1 MIVNVLIQTSKLFWP
16 AYGANTGTVLYI
28 CKKRKPSATEHPPR
42 MQLNKRIFLGVGL
55 LCSLLCSC
63 QNSTGT
69 SAQAAFGPQKDSLSL
84 NINNKSAAAASA
96 LISKGGNTNNALVV
110 KPLIAA
116 PKTSRKLSS
125 SVLIPAEPDTMPYI
139 PFDPLMLQALYQ
151 QASYLARAD
160 VKNSGASG
168 ITKGEMLKTV
178 ELLESVQLLDPE
190 VLLQTFDFYRINTD
204 QKSDRVRITGYY
216 TPLVTASHTRT
227 SEYQY
232 PLLRK
237 PTSGVPSPAAIAG
250 GALAGRKLELA
261 WVKTK
266 KELKNAQLQGSCLV
280 EFPDGKREYY
290 GFGGSVKGAGGTYV
304 FFTKVDETV
313 LGAGFFPLTSGYSV
327 AVDTR
332 YIPIGSTIFAELP
345 DLDAAGHL
353 KGYTYRVFFAQ
364 DRGGAIKSTKR
375 LDLYCGVGHK
385 GLQEAR
391 RINGFG
397 RLWVM
402 LPKQ

>member
-1 MIVNVLIQTSKLFWP
+1 MLSVI
-16 AYGANTGTVLYI
+16 YI
-28 CKKRKPSATEHPPR
+28 CKKRKTSATDYPPR
-42 MQLNKRIFLGVGL
+42 MQLNKKILLGFSL
-55 LCSLLCSC
+55 LCSWLCSC

-84 NINNKSAAAASA
+84 NIQNKSAAAASA
-96 LISKGGNTNNALVV
+96 FKGAAVNALAE
-110 KPLIAA
+110 KAIAAA
-116 PKTSRKLSS
+116 PKVSRKLTS

-139 PFDPLMLQALYQ
+139 QFDPLMLQALFQ
-151 QASYLARAD
+151 QANYLARGD
-160 VKNSGASG
+160 VKEKGASG
-168 ITKGEMLKTV
+168 ITKGEMLKAV
-178 ELLESVQLLDPE
+178 ELLEGVQLLDPE

-204 QKSDRVRITGYY
+204 HKSDRVRITGYY
-216 TPLVTASHTRT
+216 TPLVKASRTRT
-227 SEYQY
+227 AEYQY

-237 PTSGVPSPAAIAG
+237 PTSGVPSPSAIAG
-250 GALAGRKLELA
+250 GALAGQKCELA

-280 EFPDGKREYY
+280 EFADGQREYF

-304 FFTKVDETV
+304 FFTKVNETV

-353 KGYTYRVFFAQ
+353 KGYTYRIFFAQ

-375 LDLYCGVGHK
+375 LDLYCGVGQK

>member
-1 MIVNVLIQTSKLFWP
+1 
-16 AYGANTGTVLYI
+16 
-28 CKKRKPSATEHPPR
+28 
-42 MQLNKRIFLGVGL
+42 MQLNKRIFLGIGL

-63 QNSTGT
+63 QNGSGT
-69 SAQAAFGPQKDSLSL
+69 SAQAAFGAQKDSLYHD
-84 NINNKSAAAASA
+84 IRNNSGAAASA
-96 LISKGGNTNNALVV
+96 LIGKEGGADHAVKA
-110 KPLIAA
+110 KPLA
-116 PKTSRKLSS
+116 PVAKSSRKLTS

-139 PFDPLMLQALYQ
+139 QFDPLMLQALYQ
-151 QASYLARAD
+151 QASYLQRSD
-160 VKNSGASG
+160 VKENGASG
-168 ITKGEMLKTV
+168 ITKTEMLKAV
-178 ELLESVQLLDPE
+178 ELLEGVQLLDPE

-204 QKSDRVRITGYY
+204 QKSDKVRITGYY
-216 TPLVTASHTRT
+216 TPLVSASPVRT

-313 LGAGFFPLTSGYSV
+313 LGAGSFPLTSGYSV

-332 YIPIGSTIFAELP
+332 CIPIGSTIFAELP

-375 LDLYCGVGHK
+375 LDLYCGVGQK

-402 LPKQ
+402 LPK

>member
-1 MIVNVLIQTSKLFWP
+1 LIVNVLIQTSKLFLP
-16 AYGANTGTVLYI
+16 ANSANTGSVLYI

-42 MQLNKRIFLGVGL
+42 MQLNKRIFLGIGL

-69 SAQAAFGPQKDSLSL
+69 STQAAFGAQKDSLS
-84 NINNKSAAAASA
+84 INLHNKSAAAASA
-96 LISKGGNTNNALVV
+96 MVSKGGIEMNAPSV
-110 KPLIAA
+110 KPLA
-116 PKTSRKLSS
+116 PVAKSSRKLTS

-139 PFDPLMLQALYQ
+139 QFDPLMLQALYQ
-151 QASYLARAD
+151 QAIYLGRSD
-160 VKNSGASG
+160 VKENGASG
-168 ITKGEMLKTV
+168 ITKTEMLKAV
-178 ELLESVQLLDPE
+178 ELLEGVQLLDPE

-216 TPLVTASHTRT
+216 TPLVSASRTRT
-227 SEYQY
+227 AEYQY

-237 PTSGVPSPAAIAG
+237 PSSGVPSPSAIAG

-280 EFPDGKREYY
+280 EFPDGQREYY

-313 LGAGFFPLTSGYSV
+313 LGAGSFPLTSGYSV

-332 YIPIGSTIFAELP
+332 FIPIGSTIFAELP

-375 LDLYCGVGHK
+375 LDLYCGVGQK

-402 LPKQ
+402 LPK